1 MILLDTQALIWF
13 AEGDDRLGAKA
24 RDRIV
29 DATAARDVAVS
40 PISFW
45 EVAMLVRKSRIH
57 LGRSADEWTAQICG
71 NDGPVV
77 TALTPGIA
85 TAAGQLPDS
94 IHGDPADRIIIATAR
109 SLACPLLTADRK
121 ILAYA
126 AAGHVS
132 VIDARL

>member
-29 DATAARDVAVS
+29 DATTTRDVAVS

-45 EVAMLVRKSRIH
+45 EVAMLIRKSRIH

-109 SLACPLLTADRK
+109 RHGTLLTCDQSLLDWAVAHK
-121 ILAYA
+121 
-126 AAGHVS
+126 HVRAL
-132 VIDARL
+132 DGRP